1 MSSSTCSDALNKLRR
16 RPRFCGDDEPFP
28 RPGGSLRARVDLES
42 DCIGGCDGSSPEVA
56 AEATSALVSG
66 RTFTSRLMQDSTGT
80 GKLYRTATAIS
91 AVMSFI
97 QVAGYWFRV
106 PVRPCVPCVSRL
118 PPVSFYRFSQVHPL
132 PGYRPS
138 CYRPKLCSWFSWFTS
153 LHATGPGVWRLAVAG
168 AVQPWLLTH
177 DYLNTQEL
185 QSKDELRVVC
195 PNVPVSVHDVPVGA
209 FHGVSPRDRWLCV
222 LPRCHA

>member
-1 MSSSTCSDALNKLRR
+1 MHSINCGDDLVSAETTSPFHDREAHSVLEWTWRVTASAAATAHRQRSRQR
-16 RPRFCGDDEPFP
+16 RPRLWFP
-28 RPGGSLRARVDLES
+28 AGP
-42 DCIGGCDGSSPEVA
+42 SPA
-56 AEATSALVSG
+56 ASCKIP
-66 RTFTSRLMQDSTGT
+66 RTGT

-153 LHATGPGVWRLAVAG
+153 LHATGPGVWRLAVARG
-168 AVQPWLLTH
+168 
-177 DYLNTQEL
+177 
-185 QSKDELRVVC
+185 
-195 PNVPVSVHDVPVGA
+195 
-209 FHGVSPRDRWLCV
+209 
-222 LPRCHA
+222 RCRGC